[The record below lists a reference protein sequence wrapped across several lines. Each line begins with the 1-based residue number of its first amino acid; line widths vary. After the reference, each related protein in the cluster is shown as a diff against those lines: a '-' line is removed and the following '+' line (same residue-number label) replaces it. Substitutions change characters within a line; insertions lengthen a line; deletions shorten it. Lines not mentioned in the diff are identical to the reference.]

1 MKYFL
6 NILIVALMMASVS
19 AEAQVSVRRTSKKT
33 TEATTSAK
41 DAPSKKAAAK
51 AAAKSSTKAEPA
63 PVRVET
69 PVQANQT
76 VVKKN
81 TVAERKATTTRQQSP
96 NQVNES
102 SSRRQIFDE
111 YQKRAETTDARWQNV
126 IYRELDMNKDANA
139 SLYWPQEPVDGMT
152 NLFRVIFEAL
162 VSGQLKAYE
171 YLDGREIFDE
181 KHVVNVKD
189 LLDRYEVLYQD
200 KPANRNGAARFV
212 VEDSDVPCNEVLSYY
227 VKERWEFDKNS
238 SQFAPHVLAICPV
251 LHRAGDFGGEMTKYP
266 MFWLNYEELRP
277 FITQQLILSAGMN
290 TAPRYTMEDYFTLH
304 QYEGT
309 IYKVQNPRGLTL
321 MQQYPDPAEL
331 EKKRTEI
338 EAQLRSFGKDM
349 WVPEVEPQTE
359 EVESKNPIRRRLT
372 RKDDERAEVAE
383 AEGRAVESDGSV
395 KKNRRTKEE
404 VDLDAAA
411 EKKASRRTTRSVRR

>member
-1 MKYFL
+1 MKLFLIDMKYIL
-6 NILIVALMMASVS
+6 NILVVALMMTSLS
-19 AEAQVSVRRTSKKT
+19 AEAQVSVRRTSRKT
-33 TEATTSAK
+33 TEASAQTK
-41 DAPSKKAAAK
+41 AVTKKAEQK
-51 AAAKSSTKAEPA
+51 KAESSAPA
-63 PVRVET
+63 TTVQT
-69 PVQANQT
+69 PVNNTQTT

-81 TVAERKATTTRQQSP
+81 TTADRKVITTRQQTP

-111 YQKRAETTDARWQNV
+111 YQKRAENTEARWQNV
-126 IYRELDMNKDANA
+126 IYRELDMNIDANA
-139 SLYWPQEPVDGMT
+139 SLYYPQEPVDGMT

-162 VSGQLKAYE
+162 LSGQLNAYE
-171 YLDGREIFDE
+171 YLDGREIFDA

-189 LLDRYEVLYQD
+189 LLDRYEVLYEE
-200 KPANRNGAARFV
+200 KTAGRNGAARFV

-251 LHRAGDFGGEMTKYP
+251 IHRAGDFGGEMTRYP
-266 MFWLNYEELRP
+266 LFWLNYEELRP
-277 FITQQLILSAGMN
+277 FIREQLILSAGMN
-290 TAPRYTMEDYFTLH
+290 TAPRYTMDDYFTLT
-304 QYEGT
+304 QYDGK

-331 EKKRTEI
+331 EKKRNEI

-349 WVPEVEPQTE
+349 WIPDVEPQE
-359 EVESKNPIRRRLT
+359 EVVESQNPVRRRLT

-383 AEGRAVESDGSV
+383 MEGRAVETDGSV
-395 KKNRRTKEE
+395 KKNRRTKN
-404 VDLDAAA
+404 
-411 EKKASRRTTRSVRR
+411 SVRR